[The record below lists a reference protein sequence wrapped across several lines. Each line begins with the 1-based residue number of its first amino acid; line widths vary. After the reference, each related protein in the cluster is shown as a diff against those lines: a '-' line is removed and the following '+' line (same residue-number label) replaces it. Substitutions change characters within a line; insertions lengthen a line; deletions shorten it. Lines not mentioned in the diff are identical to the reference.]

1 MEEARSFKSGF
12 VGLVGP
18 TNSGKSTLINA
29 LVGRKVSIV
38 SDKVQTTYHGV
49 KGIVNSDREQVIF
62 VDTPGFQRHGESVAR
77 LLNRVADRNA
87 KDCDLLVWVFD
98 ASNARVLQ
106 HVQNLSERIR
116 KLRNEARLP
125 ICVLNKVDKI
135 AKPSLL
141 PMIQA
146 LSATGLFSEI
156 IPLSARTGAG
166 LERLRG
172 VLSPVLPEG
181 QPLYP
186 TDQITDRSQDFRI
199 TELIREKIYEATRQE
214 IPYSAWIEVERW
226 AGDVPEAKVPTI
238 RAVIHVDSDSRKGIL
253 IGKQGEM
260 LKRIGTRARQDIE
273 KVVGSQICLK
283 LHVDVQQGWKDNAH
297 LLNQYLELE

>member
-18 TNSGKSTLINA
+18 TNSGKSTLFNA